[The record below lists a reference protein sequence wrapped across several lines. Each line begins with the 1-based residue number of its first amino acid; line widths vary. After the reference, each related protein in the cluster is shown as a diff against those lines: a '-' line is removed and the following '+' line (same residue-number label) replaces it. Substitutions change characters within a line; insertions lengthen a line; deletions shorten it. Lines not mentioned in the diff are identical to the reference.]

1 MGIKINKLRIKNIT
15 SYVGDN
21 EIDLSNMK
29 YKNFVI
35 LNGRIIDD
43 VNTNGSGKSSIIYS
57 ILTSLG
63 LLPNFKSIKSLN
75 SDDDSEIKLELIN
88 EDNNH
93 KITVHRIFNSG
104 RKSTL
109 NINSTNPDDLMFLR
123 VKDNQDFLKNKLNID
138 TNFLLTHIFTPS
150 NESIYDL
157 SSTQLFDLLEK
168 LFKINEM
175 DNLNTYL
182 KNKIKNIKNE
192 ITIKE
197 NKIKSNDDLIN
208 TFLKKNIEEFKQK
221 KENINITHSL
231 DDSKN
236 KIRNKINEIQSY
248 LNNLKKVS
256 LNLNLE
262 EILNNSLYDKLIETL
277 KIVSKEV
284 DSHINK
290 IQKEINNLSSNE
302 KHYKNII
309 KEYSNLKTLNKC
321 PVCKQTITNETK
333 LNYEKFIIEY
343 TDKLNDIV
351 KQRQSLNNEI
361 EQYKQD
367 YKILLKL
374 QSEFNVLTSLINELT
389 NIIKNKMETQKLI
402 DSEIKKYEEK
412 LKEVTNENEQLKK
425 EIISLS
431 DTLNIL
437 NFLYNITKKKSE
449 IRQKYIYSFI
459 EQLKFSSSEFQS
471 ILNENESF
479 DIELDETRSN
489 QIIFGIRRGN
499 VLIPFKLLS
508 NGERKKTSI
517 ILIFTILKILNLT
530 NNESKLKLLVF
541 DDFFNGLDNNN
552 IYKIL
557 NTMYEFSNKYDYQI
571 IISNNNIEKIDF
583 PCVVV
588 DIVKDESGISYI
600 ESIRDSEFM

>member
-57 ILTSLG
+57 ILASLG

-75 SDDDSEIKLELIN
+75 SDVDSEIKLELIN

-168 LFKINEM
+168 LFKIDEM

-182 KNKIKNIKNE
+182 KNKIKDIKNE

-221 KENINITHSL
+221 KENINITHPL

-374 QSEFNVLTSLINELT
+374 QSEFNVLTSLLNELT
-389 NIIKNKMETQKLI
+389 NVMKNKMETQKLI

-489 QIIFGIRRGN
+489 QIIFGIRRGD

-588 DIVKDESGISYI
+588 DIVKDESGTSYI

>member
-1 MGIKINKLRIKNIT
+1 M
-15 SYVGDN
+15 
-21 EIDLSNMK
+21 
-29 YKNFVI
+29 
-35 LNGRIIDD
+35 
-43 VNTNGSGKSSIIYS
+43 
-57 ILTSLG
+57 
-63 LLPNFKSIKSLN
+63 
-75 SDDDSEIKLELIN
+75 
-88 EDNNH
+88 
-93 KITVHRIFNSG
+93 
-104 RKSTL
+104 
-109 NINSTNPDDLMFLR
+109 
-123 VKDNQDFLKNKLNID
+123 
-138 TNFLLTHIFTPS
+138 
-150 NESIYDL
+150 
-157 SSTQLFDLLEK
+157 
-168 LFKINEM
+168 
-175 DNLNTYL
+175 
-182 KNKIKNIKNE
+182 
-192 ITIKE
+192 
-197 NKIKSNDDLIN
+197 
-208 TFLKKNIEEFKQK
+208 
-221 KENINITHSL
+221 
-231 DDSKN
+231 
-236 KIRNKINEIQSY
+236 
-248 LNNLKKVS
+248 
-256 LNLNLE
+256 
-262 EILNNSLYDKLIETL
+262 
-277 KIVSKEV
+277 
-284 DSHINK
+284 
-290 IQKEINNLSSNE
+290 
-302 KHYKNII
+302 
-309 KEYSNLKTLNKC
+309 
-321 PVCKQTITNETK
+321 
-333 LNYEKFIIEY
+333 
-343 TDKLNDIV
+343 
-351 KQRQSLNNEI
+351 
-361 EQYKQD
+361 
-367 YKILLKL
+367 
-374 QSEFNVLTSLINELT
+374 
-389 NIIKNKMETQKLI
+389 KNKMETQKLI

-489 QIIFGIRRGN
+489 QIIFGIRRSN

>member
-93 KITVHRIFNSG
+93 KITVHRIFNSR

-389 NIIKNKMETQKLI
+389 NVIKNKMETQKLI

>member
-43 VNTNGSGKSSIIYS
+43 VNTNGSGKSSIVYS
-57 ILTSLG
+57 ILASLG

-104 RKSTL
+104 RKSEL

-168 LFKINEM
+168 LFKIDEM

-182 KNKIKNIKNE
+182 KNKIKDIKNE

-221 KENINITHSL
+221 KENINITHPL

-374 QSEFNVLTSLINELT
+374 QSEFNVLTSLLNELT
-389 NIIKNKMETQKLI
+389 NVMKNKMETQKLI

-489 QIIFGIRRGN
+489 QIIFGIRRSN